1 MKDKELLRRYWLNLA
16 TAEQK
21 EQIEL
26 RFIKDVSFCNLA
38 EAVEDG
44 LINDYARNRL
54 TSEERR
60 QFENI
65 FLKDPVRQER
75 VRLLQPRDGETAASL
90 LSRLRDLFQLPA
102 IGRGWGWGVTAAIL
116 IVIVIGGGLL
126 LSGYLRHNRG
136 KSEGNDIARVAT
148 PDPSSK
154 SEENVTPTPVVSVAD
169 TPKTMATPQKSMPT
183 PKPGSKE
190 PKAGVVDNP
199 LDDVAIANSIQIA
212 EDELGPLTR
221 GESPDPEPKTRVI
234 ASVGKDVRLMA
245 PVECS
250 RNCSFTITRHNGN
263 SPPKEVFSRNNIH
276 HSLTKAGKRVVVLK
290 IPSDKLFPGVYRA
303 ALYNVKING
312 REDDMAFSFRV
323 EAAPPEKE

>member
-1 MKDKELLRRYWLNLA
+1 M
-16 TAEQK
+16 
-21 EQIEL
+21 
-26 RFIKDVSFCNLA
+26 
-38 EAVEDG
+38 
-44 LINDYARNRL
+44 
-54 TSEERR
+54 
-60 QFENI
+60 
-65 FLKDPVRQER
+65 
-75 VRLLQPRDGETAASL
+75 
-90 LSRLRDLFQLPA
+90 FQLPA
-102 IGRGWGWGVTAAIL
+102 TGRGWGWGVIAAIL

-126 LSGYLRHNRG
+126 LSGYLRHNWG

-148 PDPSSK
+148 PDPSPK
-154 SEENVTPTPVVSVAD
+154 SEGNITPTPVVFTAD
-169 TPKTMATPQKSMPT
+169 TPKAAATPLKSLPT
-183 PKPGSKE
+183 PRSKE
-190 PKAGVVDNP
+190 PKARVVDNP
-199 LDDVAIANSIQIA
+199 LDDLALANSIQVA
-212 EDELGPLTR
+212 EGEMGPLTR

-234 ASVGKDVRLMA
+234 APAGKDVRLMA
-245 PVECS
+245 PVGCS